1 MWTLVLVLSFTTYGN
16 REYSS
21 AAALDHVDGFQSQ
34 QQCIEASRHI
44 ARHYRKGHLKMYC
57 IKKG

>member
-1 MWTLVLVLSFTTYGN
+1 MWTLILIISGYRADFPV
-16 REYSS
+16 
-21 AAALDHVDGFQSQ
+21 AIDHVDGFQSQ
-34 QQCIEASRHI
+34 TACIEASRHI

>member
-1 MWTLVLVLSFTTYGN
+1 MWTLVLVLSFTT
-16 REYSS
+16 SS
-21 AAALDHVDGFQSQ
+21 AGALDHVDGFQSQ

-44 ARHYRKGHLKMYC
+44 AQHYRKGHLKMYC

>member
-1 MWTLVLVLSFTTYGN
+1 MWTLVLVFSFPTSG
-16 REYSS
+16 
-21 AAALDHVDGFQSQ
+21 ALDHVDGFRSQ

-44 ARHYRKGHLKMYC
+44 AQHHRDREGVLKMYC